1 MKDVF
6 GWVSIPELVGRRVEG
21 LSYNSTNVYHMVV
34 PSMIDLESGCYVC
47 FDVDAVACGSRV
59 RVKWFAIRVAMQID
73 SAR

>member
-47 FDVDAVACGSRV
+47 FVVDAVACGSRL
-59 RVKWFAIRVAMQID
+59 RVKRLAIRVAMQID